1 MEHDEIIEMLED
13 FGTCL
18 GGERFKEVKGWD
30 DNITVQGKIENGD
43 DIFLEY
49 SEDDGITGQS
59 IKVNMHK
66 IGISDCSFY
75 ARTNPSDAVSMLIG
89 NYFANRR
96 DALTQSDLNA
106 IANINLSELRD
117 AIDIWLK

>member
-18 GGERFKEVKGWD
+18 GGEKFKDISDKDTIIIKG
-30 DNITVQGKIENGD
+30 KLENGD
-43 DIFLEY
+43 DIYLDY
-49 SEDDGITGQS
+49 YEDDVVGKMIR
-59 IKVNMHK
+59 VNCGK
-66 IGISDCSFY
+66 IGLCDCSF
-75 ARTNPSDAVSMLIG
+75 NPRSNVSNDVSRLIG

>member
-18 GGERFKEVKGWD
+18 GGERFKEVKGWKD
-30 DNITVQGKIENGD
+30 YITIQGKIENGD

-49 SEDDGITGQS
+49 SEDDITGKS

-66 IGISDCSFY
+66 IGLSDCAFY
-75 ARTNPSDAVSMLIG
+75 GRTNPSVAVSMLIG
-89 NYFANRR
+89 NYFVNRR

>member
-18 GGERFKEVKGWD
+18 GGERFKEINNKD
-30 DNITVQGKIENGD
+30 DIIIKGKIENGD
-43 DIFLEY
+43 DIYLEY
-49 SEDDGITGQS
+49 CDYDGADAFVGVTFGN
-59 IKVNMHK
+59 KTVLR
-66 IGISDCSFY
+66 DCAFNS
-75 ARTNPSDAVSMLIG
+75 RLNVSNEVSRILG